1 MHTDDLAT
9 FGANPSFLVVFN
21 EIPYAKRFYMFE
33 IFNHTHSIPGSITM
47 VQAVQRETGKAVT
60 MEAICD
66 ASFRYFFTVF
76 DSARGGGFRFQT
88 VVASATGACLPI
100 SCIGTAEATVHS
112 TGCNQRCLNFIF
124 QPFFSNVRLETCMR
138 IH

>member
-1 MHTDDLAT
+1 MPFVSTRHTVFLMHTDDLAT

-60 MEAICD
+60 MEAIW
-66 ASFRYFFTVF
+66 RL
-76 DSARGGGFRFQT
+76 RPHEQKRRPGH
-88 VVASATGACLPI
+88 L
-100 SCIGTAEATVHS
+100 E
-112 TGCNQRCLNFIF
+112 
-124 QPFFSNVRLETCMR
+124 PFA
-138 IH
+138 